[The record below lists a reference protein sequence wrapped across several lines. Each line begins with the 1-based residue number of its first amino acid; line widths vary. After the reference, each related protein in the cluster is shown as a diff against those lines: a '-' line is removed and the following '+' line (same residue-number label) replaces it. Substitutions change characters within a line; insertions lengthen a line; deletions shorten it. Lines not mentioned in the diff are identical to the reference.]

1 MFENLFTTITH
12 CFQDFSHSFLQR
24 VSQIRDSSKCPRVES
39 FFGAP
44 PPPPPPPPPIGDSA
58 ADASVDP
65 TPPSSTS
72 DDSDIHRMLETI
84 MTI

>member
-44 PPPPPPPPPIGDSA
+44 PPPPIGDPA

-72 DDSDIHRMLETI
+72 DDSNIHRMLETI

>member
-1 MFENLFTTITH
+1 M
-12 CFQDFSHSFLQR
+12 
-24 VSQIRDSSKCPRVES
+24 RDSSKCPRVES

-44 PPPPPPPPPIGDSA
+44 PRPPPPTGDSA
-58 ADASVDP
+58 VDAYVDLTAVA

>member
-44 PPPPPPPPPIGDSA
+44 PPPPPPPPIGDSA

>member
-1 MFENLFTTITH
+1 M
-12 CFQDFSHSFLQR
+12 
-24 VSQIRDSSKCPRVES
+24 RDSSKCPRIES

-44 PPPPPPPPPIGDSA
+44 PRPPPPIGDSA
-58 ADASVDP
+58 ADAYVDP
-65 TPPSSTS
+65 TAVATPPSSTS

>member
-44 PPPPPPPPPIGDSA
+44 PPPPPPPIGDPA

-72 DDSDIHRMLETI
+72 DDSNIHRMLETI

>member
-24 VSQIRDSSKCPRVES
+24 VSQIRDSSKCPKVES
-39 FFGAP
+39 FFGA

>member
-44 PPPPPPPPPIGDSA
+44 PPPPPPPPIGDSA

-72 DDSDIHRMLETI
+72 DDSNIHRMLETI